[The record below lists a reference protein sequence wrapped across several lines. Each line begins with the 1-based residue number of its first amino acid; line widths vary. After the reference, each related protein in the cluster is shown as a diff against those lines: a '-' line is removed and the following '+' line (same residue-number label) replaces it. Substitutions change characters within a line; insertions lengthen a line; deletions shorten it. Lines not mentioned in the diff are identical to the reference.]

1 MKSFEYR
8 SRRTL
13 SVGKQVCLRNIF
25 SKSLLY
31 ALHYFST
38 KIAHYF
44 MAVPSMHQRFIVV
57 LRKKNA
63 AVLECNSLSWCK
75 QVIRLPEDKNLD
87 RHIHLY
93 HLKYQTHCVRYHIYY
108 KYTTITIYTNICHT
122 GFFMICSGL
131 CRSVKIFSVAF

>member
-1 MKSFEYR
+1 MKHQKMKSFEYR

-38 KIAHYF
+38 KIAHYL

-87 RHIHLY
+87 RRIHLY
-93 HLKYQTHCVRYHIYY
+93 HLKYQTHCVQYHIQL
-108 KYTTITIYTNICHT
+108 TIYINICHT
-122 GFFMICSGL
+122 FFLWYL